1 MASPEAA
8 PVVVCI
14 SITRMYP
21 QSRFFLI
28 LKIGP
33 QIYVTSRNLHRF
45 NNNFHQDLT
54 QKSAIL
60 HLQAS
65 ASQHLFSASFLKYSL
80 LLISLFLL
88 NFFFISQKNRHSSL
102 NSNLDCV
109 VRIRSSQRFNQSFH
123 HNLTLQSAILHQRAS
138 ASQHLLSSFFLII
151 YPSYLSSRLFFSFLR
166 QTDILP

>member
-14 SITRMYP
+14 SVTKMYP
-21 QSRFFLI
+21 KSRFFLI

-88 NFFFISQKNRHSSL
+88 NFFSFLRKTDSL

-166 QTDILP
+166 QTEILP